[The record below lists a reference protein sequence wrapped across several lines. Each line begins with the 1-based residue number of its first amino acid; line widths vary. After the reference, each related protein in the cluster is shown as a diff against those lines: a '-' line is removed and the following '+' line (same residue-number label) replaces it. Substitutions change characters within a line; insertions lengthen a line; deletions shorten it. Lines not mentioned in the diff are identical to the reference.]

1 MEVRGG
7 EGRLPLFETKVRKG
21 RTWYRLYVLSLLLGI
36 CLVLVYRALH
46 IPANGEKGR
55 WAWIG
60 LFMAEIWFGF
70 YWILTQ
76 SMRWNPVYHHTFK
89 DRLLMR

>member
-1 MEVRGG
+1 MSEKG
-7 EGRLPLFETKVRKG
+7 EPPLFETKVREG
-21 RTWYRLYVLSLLLGI
+21 RTWYKLYLLSVLLGT
-36 CLVLVYRALH
+36 CLILVYRALH

-60 LFMAEIWFGF
+60 LSMAEFWFGF

-76 SMRWNPVYHHTFK
+76 SARWNPVYRRTFK
-89 DRLLMR
+89 DRLSMR